1 MRMLSILLALA
12 SACASGKTST
22 APAATAGR
30 APVPLDEYYK
40 IRRYGGT
47 NMTFSHD
54 EKLVVFATD
63 QGGRLDLWA
72 RPVEGGEARQI
83 THVEGFLGAFAFSPA
98 EDVLAYEADVGGDEL
113 PHLFLTDSKGTAA
126 RDITADYPKGRRT
139 QFLDWAR
146 DGKSFVY
153 LSNLRDEQLLDLYE
167 YDLVSG
173 RSRMLWQASGAM
185 SLANGDRAHKRFAIV
200 ETLSDA

>member
-30 APVPLDEYYK
+30 APVPLEEDYK

-47 NMTFSHD
+47 NMPFSHD

-83 THVEGFLGAFAFSPA
+83 THVEGFVGNFAFSPT

-113 PHLFLTDSKGTAA
+113 PHLFLTDSKGSAP

-139 QFLDWAR
+139 AFVEWAPDGRTFL
-146 DGKSFVY
+146 Y
-153 LSNLRDEQLLDLYE
+153 QSNLRDESLLDVYE
-167 YDLVSG
+167 YDLATGKSKLV
-173 RSRMLWQASGAM
+173 W
-185 SLANGDRAHKRFAIV
+185 
-200 ETLSDA
+200 